1 MRRDIHKNPSSL
13 LSFLFRPQQALISH
27 HQLHRN
33 LQLSDQRRSARN
45 HALRTAYTVSTHFKK
60 PTDLLA
66 SINMAR
72 SKASPC
78 PGKPKAKP
86 PTPDA
91 SSPVVQ
97 RLLAKEQRKI
107 EAAYATTTS
116 NHPAQ
121 PVRKFPGQ
129 KKGVAYKF
137 TIPKKG
143 PRQELEIL
151 PRKAGQKRKARSP
164 ESEDEVE
171 QDSAVSAVKWRKRDD
186 EVGSAKNGGKKKAN
200 MMEALEDAALDV
212 AEMEMEK
219 RKENVKAN
227 AKEKPKSG
235 NAKAN
240 AKPQQKVEAE
250 PRHKIAASSP

>member
-1 MRRDIHKNPSSL
+1 
-13 LSFLFRPQQALISH
+13 
-27 HQLHRN
+27 
-33 LQLSDQRRSARN
+33 
-45 HALRTAYTVSTHFKK
+45 
-60 PTDLLA
+60 
-66 SINMAR
+66 MAR

-151 PRKAGQKRKARSP
+151 PRKAGRKRKARSP

-200 MMEALEDAALDV
+200 MMEALEDAALDA